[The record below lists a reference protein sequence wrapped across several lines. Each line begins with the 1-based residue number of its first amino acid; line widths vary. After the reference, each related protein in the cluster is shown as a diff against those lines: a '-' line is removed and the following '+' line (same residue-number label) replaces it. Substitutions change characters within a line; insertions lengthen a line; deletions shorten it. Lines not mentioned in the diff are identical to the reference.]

1 MDYNQGLENLGNT
14 CALNSIIQIICR
26 NDKLRNIILNTTIND
41 NTLTMQLKEII
52 KLLYI
57 EKQSISPNKF
67 VNFFFNIFSNTFN
80 RNEQLDISEL
90 WFYIS
95 NKISE
100 ENSYKKEE
108 ISINNINDEHNMSI
122 LKHNNLKSSLWL
134 ENIQGS
140 YINIIE
146 CKNCN
151 NKSYNFE
158 PFISIQLDIT
168 NNNNLSITEMLL
180 NNLKIEEHKN
190 EGWVCDKCNQKSDYV
205 KMCKLWKIPN
215 ILCFVLNRFDNYH
228 RKNNNTINAN
238 KNIIFKQGSVYDIN
252 EDIEYKL
259 HSIGLHHGILQGGHY
274 NALININ
281 DKYVLYDDTSI
292 NEINNIEEMLFQSN
306 LGYFYLY
313 EKL

>member
-1 MDYNQGLENLGNT
+1 MDYNQGLENLGST

-26 NDKLRNIILNTTIND
+26 NNILRNIILNASIDD

-52 KLLYI
+52 TILYI
-57 EKQSISPNKF
+57 QKQSVSPNKF
-67 VNFFFNIFSNTFN
+67 INFFYNTFSNIFNP
-80 RNEQLDISEL
+80 NEQLDISEL
-90 WFYIS
+90 WFFIS
-95 NKISE
+95 NKISD
-100 ENSYKKEE
+100 ENSYKKDKIE
-108 ISINNINDEHNMSI
+108 INNINDDNYMSI
-122 LKHNNLKSSLWL
+122 LKHNNFKFSLWL

-158 PFISIQLDIT
+158 PFIAIQLDIS
-168 NNNNLSITEMLL
+168 NNDNSSITEMLL

-190 EGWVCDKCNQKSDYV
+190 EGWVCDKCNQKSDYI

-215 ILCFVLNRFDNYH
+215 ILCFIIKRFDNYK
-228 RKNNNTINAN
+228 KNNNTIQSN
-238 KNIIFKQGSVYDIN
+238 KNLIFKKGSVYDLK
-252 EDIEYKL
+252 DDVEYKIS
-259 HSIGLHHGILQGGHY
+259 SIGLHHGILQGGHY
-274 NALININ
+274 NALINID
-281 DKYVLYDDTSI
+281 DKFILYDDNNI
-292 NEINNIEEMLFQSN
+292 NEINNIDEILFKSH